1 MIGLPLVKKGWLGA
15 VSVAWALVSTLSAS
29 PAAADMRGHGGLVRS
44 LAMSPDGGR
53 IITASFDYTARVF
66 DFVEHR
72 ELGVLEGHEE
82 PVNNALFLPDGDHA
96 LTASADG
103 TLVLWNLKSFSPA
116 ATLKGHEN
124 RVQDVAVSPDGRFA
138 VSGGWDAR
146 AILWD
151 LESGEQRLSVKLP
164 VAVTGVAFAD
174 GGKTFITGSRDGMVR
189 WWRVSDG
196 IALGK
201 FKAHGLGLA
210 HFKVSADGSRLI
222 TAGLNEPVRL
232 WDWCR
237 QEMIGEYQFF
247 RGNPTAVALAPDG
260 TTALAADRSGTLYH
274 FDLKSG
280 RQLISLPA
288 HKGPVWSAAVVRE
301 GVFAVT
307 VGGDEVVR
315 VWHLETGERV
325 SFGAEDADGD
335 EGRLQPWLTSDH
347 PGARLF
353 RKCAGCHALTASE
366 PERSGPHFEGIMGR
380 PAGAVSGYRYSA
392 ALGKA
397 DYKWGAEHLKALFRE
412 GPDKFLPGTR
422 MPVQRITDEKT
433 LDQLVDY
440 IRLVTGGG

>member
-1 MIGLPLVKKGWLGA
+1 MTGFPFVKTGWLGTFVA
-15 VSVAWALVSTLSAS
+15 SAIASIVLTASVS
-29 PAAADMRGHGGLVRS
+29 ADMRGHGGLVRS

-66 DFVEHR
+66 DFVEHK
-72 ELGVLEGHEE
+72 ELGVLEGHEG
-82 PVNNALFLPDGDHA
+82 PVNNALFLPDGERA

-124 RVQDVAVSPDGRFA
+124 RVQDVAISPDGRLA
-138 VSGGWDAR
+138 VSAGWDAR

-151 LESGEQRLSVKLP
+151 LESGEARLSVKLP

-174 GGKTFITGSRDGMVR
+174 GGETFITGSRDGMVR

-201 FKAHGLGLA
+201 FQAHGLGLA

-232 WDWCR
+232 WDWRR

-260 TTALAADRSGTLYH
+260 TTALAADRSGTFYH
-274 FDLKSG
+274 FDLESG
-280 RQLISLPA
+280 RQLMSLAA
-288 HKGPVWSAAVVRE
+288 HRGPVWSAAVVRD
-301 GVFAVT
+301 GIFAVT
-307 VGGDEVVR
+307 AGGDEVVR

-325 SFGAEDADGD
+325 SFGADD
-335 EGRLQPWLTSDH
+335 EGRPRLWLTSDH
-347 PGARLF
+347 PGARPF
-353 RKCAGCHALTASE
+353 RKCAGCHALTAAE
-366 PERSGPHFEGIMGR
+366 PERSGPHFEGIIGR
-380 PAGAVSGYRYSA
+380 PAGAVAGYRYSA
-392 ALGKA
+392 ALDKA
-397 DYKWGAEHLKALFRE
+397 DYKWDAEHLKALFRE

-422 MPVQRITDEKT
+422 MPVQRITDEET
-433 LDQLVDY
+433 LEHLVDY